1 MLVLSRK
8 QKEFINLRSDN
19 GETIRI
25 CVTDIKLGKVLLGI
39 EADRRWNIAR
49 EEVDWVNNHPIQAG
63 LEQVADLGRR
73 VFDPLGVVDAYEMG
87 ELQT

>member
-19 GETIRI
+19 GDTIRI
-25 CVTDIKLGKVLLGI
+25 CVAEIKQGRVLLGI
-39 EADRRWNIAR
+39 EADRRWHIAR
-49 EEVDWVNNHPIQAG
+49 EEVDWGNHPIQAG

-73 VFDPLGVVDAYEMG
+73 VFDPLGVADAYETG
-87 ELQT
+87 ELLK